1 MKKFYLAAWQFYIAA
16 ADYALSNLPIKDDL
30 LTNAESVYFPRR
42 AEAAIA
48 QVAYFISWL
57 GDDMHVYSTNICVLC
72 MHFSNSAVLKYSL
85 AKDLNSIEMNL
96 LSTRCLKTVKF
107 SKWRGR

>member
-1 MKKFYLAAWQFYIAA
+1 LQQLKKFYLAAWQFYIAA

-30 LTNAESVYFPRR
+30 LTNADFPQR

-72 MHFSNSAVLKYSL
+72 MHFSYSAVLKHSS